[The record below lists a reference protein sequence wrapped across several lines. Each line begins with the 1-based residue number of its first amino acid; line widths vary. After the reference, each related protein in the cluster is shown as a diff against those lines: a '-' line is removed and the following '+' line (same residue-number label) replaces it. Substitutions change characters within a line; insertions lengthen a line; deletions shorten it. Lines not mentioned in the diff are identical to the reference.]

1 MKKSVA
7 IALIVSALILA
18 LIAVSFAIIVLV
30 ACEKPTVPGFGRK
43 VGLVRIEGVI
53 YSGAGQ
59 GGLLGG
65 SGAASERVIRMLELA
80 RKDNSIKSIVIRV
93 NSPGGSAAASQEI
106 YNEILRVRRSGK
118 KVTVSMGDVAASGGY
133 YVSAAADRIYADPAT
148 ITGSIGVIMET
159 ADLHVLLNRL
169 GIELGSIKSGKHKDM
184 GSISRPLTPEER
196 QILQQLI
203 NDVFEQFVM
212 DVHKGRK
219 IPLEKIKELADGRIF
234 TGRQAKALRLVDEL
248 GGLEDALRAAA
259 RDAGIKGEF
268 EVKEYEQKSFLGELL
283 SETEMSFTGYSR
295 ADLLMGLARRLLRI
309 DNLSSF
315 ANPQY

>member
-1 MKKSVA
+1 MKKT
-7 IALIVSALILA
+7 
-18 LIAVSFAIIVLV
+18 IAVALIIVLV
-30 ACEKPTVPGFGRK
+30 LVLVFVSFVIIALTAGKGGTIPRFGYK

-53 YSGAGQ
+53 FSGSGQ
-59 GGLLGG
+59 GGLFGDQ
-65 SGAASERVIRMLELA
+65 GAASERVIRALERA
-80 RKDNSIKSIVIRV
+80 RKDNSIKSLVIRI

-133 YVSAAADRIYADPAT
+133 YVSAAADRIYANPAT
-148 ITGSIGVIMET
+148 ITGSIGVVMEI

-196 QILQQLI
+196 KILQGLI
-203 NDVFEQFVM
+203 NDVFEQFVR

-219 IPLEKIKELADGRIF
+219 LPLEKVRELADGRIF
-234 TGRQAKALRLVDEL
+234 TGSQAKALKLVDEL
-248 GGLEDALRAAA
+248 GGLEDALKAAA

-268 EVKEYEQKSFLGELL
+268 EVKEYYEQRGLLGQLI
-283 SETEMSFTGYSR
+283 SEAESSFTSQSR
-295 ADLLMGLARRLLRI
+295 AKFLMGLARRLLRV
-309 DNLSSF
+309 DNFNSLSH
-315 ANPQY
+315 PDY